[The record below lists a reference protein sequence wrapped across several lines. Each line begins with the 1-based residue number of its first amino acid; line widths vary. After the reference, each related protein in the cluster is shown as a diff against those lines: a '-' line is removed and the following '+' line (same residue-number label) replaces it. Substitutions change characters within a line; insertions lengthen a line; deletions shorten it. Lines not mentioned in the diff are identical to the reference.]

1 MPNRFAR
8 ERNKT
13 KVRTNKY
20 AAFVAIGIPF
30 SIFLVLA
37 AAVILEVLPRSPFIF
52 FIHPL
57 LIVASFAAMFL
68 NGWSFEDVG
77 LRLDGLTRN
86 LLFSGVLFVVYAG
99 SQLVPFIP
107 IRTATFGGTAILRL
121 LRYVFLVGFGEELYY
136 RGLTVKALST
146 LKNQYFAI
154 IIAAGIF
161 GLGHFADGIGG
172 IVGAFVS
179 AFPYLF
185 IRSITNNIVGL
196 SIVHGLLDFLPV
208 LLVPSRTA
216 NPFLQGLFIA
226 VFLMFF
232 AFLALSFLRGTSN
245 ERDQANR
252 RSSSA

>member
-1 MPNRFAR
+1 LPNRFAR
-8 ERNKT
+8 EKNKT

-20 AAFVAIGIPF
+20 AAFIAIGIPF
-30 SIFLVLA
+30 SIFLVLGIPITLE
-37 AAVILEVLPRSPFIF
+37 ILPTSPSIF

-57 LIVASFAAMFL
+57 LIVSSFAAMFV
-68 NGWSFEDVG
+68 NDWSFQDVG

-86 LLFSGVLFVVYAG
+86 LLYSGALFVVYAG

-107 IRTATFGGTAILRL
+107 IRTATFDVTAILWL
-121 LRYVFLVGFGEELYY
+121 LRYVFLVGLGEELYY

-154 IIAAGIF
+154 IVAAGIF

-185 IRSITNNIVGL
+185 IRNLTNNIVGL
-196 SIVHGLLDFLPV
+196 SIVHGLLDCLPV
-208 LLVPSRTA
+208 LLVPSIPA

-226 VFLMFF
+226 AFLMFF
-232 AFLALSFLRGTSN
+232 AFLALSFLRGN
-245 ERDQANR
+245 EQ
-252 RSSSA
+252 

>member
-1 MPNRFAR
+1 LPNRFAR
-8 ERNKT
+8 EKNTT
-13 KVRTNKY
+13 KVDTSKY
-20 AAFVAIGIPF
+20 AAFIAIGIPF
-30 SIFLVLA
+30 SIFLVLG
-37 AAVILEVLPRSPFIF
+37 IPITLEILPRSPFIL

-57 LIVASFAAMFL
+57 LIVSSFAAIFL
-68 NGWSFEDVG
+68 NGWSSQDVG

-86 LLFSGVLFVVYAG
+86 LVYSGALFAVYAG

-107 IRTATFGGTAILRL
+107 IQTATFDVTAILWL
-121 LRYVFLVGFGEELYY
+121 LRYIFLVGFGEELYY

-154 IIAAGIF
+154 IVAAGIF

-172 IVGAFVS
+172 IVGAFIS

-185 IRSITNNIVGL
+185 IRRITDNIVGL
-196 SIVHGLLDFLPV
+196 SMVHGLLDFLPV

-216 NPFLQGLFIA
+216 SPFLQGLFIA
-226 VFLMFF
+226 VFLMFS
-232 AFLALSFLRGTSN
+232 AFLAISFLRGKGN
-245 ERDQANR
+245 EREQANR